1 MANPFLI
8 FPWQRPFLPDL
19 KDYIERE
26 TNGRPGSAVIIAPHK
41 RPWRYLS
48 DLYAND
54 GKAALLP
61 RMLAISDVIDLWNL
75 NQGLGSLLPANQLD
89 QVALLKGCINDL
101 GSGDENLERIFADME
116 MSAFFPWGTRLAA
129 LLEELFTQGIS
140 PGDMSF
146 MEDEVAPAAAAL
158 LGAIGRIKTAWRDM
172 LEKRGLTTPGLSC
185 SHASAHA
192 DAIPESLRPGPRHPV
207 FIAGFHALNGTETKL
222 FHSLWK
228 AGAKVCLHTDPVLAA
243 NEKPH
248 WTCAGHADWLR
259 SWDAATEL
267 AVPAVNLRKKPDIYY
282 FAGYDC
288 HSQLEK
294 LAERLGKEEKPA
306 SATAIVL
313 AKPDLLLPVLHH
325 LPRKDVNIS
334 MGYPLARSMF
344 ANLLEELFELQAGKV
359 EDGFYLRSLLK
370 TLRHPYLRML
380 EIGGGDS
387 AIRLRSLF
395 NILEKNIPEG
405 KKYIS
410 FEEIFNLCQQEN
422 SLDPQ
427 SMEILAAFVEV
438 FFTNIENAASLED
451 LAQALGDI
459 CEYLI
464 LHGGKVW
471 THFPLDT
478 EAIWRIR
485 TNILPVLAHNALSSE
500 TFALPALHGILKQ
513 FMDKERV
520 PFEADPLVG
529 IQLLGMLETRLLH
542 FDKVIFLD
550 ASDDVLPGSP
560 AIDPLLPDSLRPLL
574 GLRDSRSREKLI
586 AHNLFRLCASC
597 DNVEFYWQEGINR
610 SSLFDG
616 KKSRSRFV
624 EQLIWRDELENKKLM
639 RPGSANFET
648 ARASVHLSRP
658 KDKILQVSPKIREII
673 ESRLYEGVISPS
685 FLDVYLRCPLQFA
698 FHYLLRLS
706 RAGEIGEPEDRS
718 VAGTF
723 AHKAMELLYSPFLNN
738 ICEKSRI
745 TAKDIEK
752 CVAQAL
758 EFPEIKE
765 NLTASAYLSLQI
777 SAPPVIRNYLDKQ
790 PDKTG
795 IEALEKKLE
804 ATIALLHIPF
814 SFSGR
819 IDRLDRREGK
829 YYLLDY
835 KTGSTKKFE
844 KYDHSLWQDK
854 NFFAKLRAACEDD
867 SIFDSTAGSLLEE
880 LKERNPSIQLPCYI
894 LMLHASGKGEVANA
908 ALVDLAESGEE
919 KKLFPELNPDD
930 AARAPENCAIMTAFA
945 LKHILRAKSF
955 VPNADSHCSFCDYAS
970 ICGA

>member
-19 KDYIERE
+19 KDFIEQR
-26 TNGRPGSAVIIAPHK
+26 TNGHPGSAVIIAPHK
-41 RPWRYLS
+41 RPWRYMS

-54 GKAALLP
+54 GKAAVLP
-61 RMLAISDVIDLWNL
+61 RMLSISDVIDLWNR

-89 QVALLKGCINDL
+89 QVALLKKCVNDL
-101 GSGDENLERIFADME
+101 ATGDENLERIFADME
-116 MSAFFPWGTRLAA
+116 MAAFFPWGTRLAA

-140 PGDMSF
+140 PVDMNF

-158 LGAIGRIKTAWRDM
+158 LGAIGRIKAAWQDI
-172 LEKRGLTTPGLSC
+172 LGKRGLATPGLAC
-185 SHASAHA
+185 FHAASHA
-192 DAIPESLRPGPRHPV
+192 DAIPESLCPTPQRPV
-207 FIAGFHALNGTETKL
+207 FIAGFHALNGTEAKL
-222 FHSLWK
+222 FRSLWK
-228 AGAKVCLHTDPVLAA
+228 EGAQICLHTDPAIAA
-243 NEKPH
+243 DEKPH
-248 WTCAGHADWLR
+248 WTCAEHADWVR
-259 SWDAATEL
+259 RWHASTEL
-267 AVPAVNLRKKPDIYY
+267 THASPHLRKKPNIYY

-294 LAERLGKEEKPA
+294 LTDRLEKETQSA
-306 SATAIVL
+306 STAIVL
-313 AKPDLLLPVLHH
+313 AQPDLLLPALHH

-334 MGYPLARSMF
+334 MGYPLSRSMF
-344 ANLLEELFELQAGKV
+344 ANLLEGLFELQTGKV
-359 EDGFYLRSLLK
+359 GNRFYLRTLLK

-380 EIGGGDS
+380 EIGEGNS
-387 AIRLRSLF
+387 ATRLSSLF

-405 KKYIS
+405 QKYIS
-410 FEEIFNLCQQEN
+410 FEEILNSCPREA
-422 SLDPQ
+422 SLDAR
-427 SMEILAAFVEV
+427 SLEILAAFVEV
-438 FFTNIENAASLED
+438 FFTNIETAASLGD
-451 LAQALGDI
+451 MAQALGKI

-471 THFPLDT
+471 KHFPLDA
-478 EAIWRIR
+478 EAIWRIQ
-485 TNILPVLAHNALSSE
+485 TKILPVLANSAMSGYTL
-500 TFALPALHGILKQ
+500 ALPALRGILKQ
-513 FMDKERV
+513 FIEKERV

-550 ASDDVLPGSP
+550 ASDDVLPGAP
-560 AIDPLLPDSLRPLL
+560 AIEPLLPDSLRPLL
-574 GLRDSRSREKLI
+574 GLWDSRSREKLM
-586 AHNLFRLCASC
+586 AHNLFRLCAGC

-610 SSLFDG
+610 SSVFDG

-624 EQLIWRDELENKKLM
+624 EQLIWSNELENKKLM
-639 RPGSANFET
+639 QPGSPNFET
-648 ARASVHLSRP
+648 ARVSVHLIRSE
-658 KDKILQVSPKIREII
+658 DKILHVSPKIREIL
-673 ESRLYEGVISPS
+673 EKRLFEGVISPS
-685 FLDVYLRCPLQFA
+685 LLDTYIRCPLQFA
-698 FHYLLRLS
+698 FRYLLRLS
-706 RAGEIGEPEDRS
+706 CAGEIVEQDDRS

-723 AHKAMELLYSPFLNN
+723 AHKAMELLYSPFWGR
-738 ICEKSRI
+738 ICEKSLI

-752 CVAQAL
+752 CVSEAL

-777 SAPPVIRNYLDKQ
+777 SAPPVIKNYLEKQ
-790 PDKTG
+790 PDKTC
-795 IEALEKKLE
+795 IEALEENLE
-804 ATIALLHIPF
+804 ATIVLLDAPF

-819 IDRLDRREGK
+819 IDRLDRRDGK

-835 KTGSTKKFE
+835 KTGSTQKFE
-844 KYDHSLWQDK
+844 KYDHSLWRDQS
-854 NFFAKLRAACEDD
+854 FFAKLRAACEDD
-867 SIFDSTAGSLLEE
+867 SIFGSTAGLLLEN
-880 LKERNPSIQLPCYI
+880 LKERIPSIQLPCYI

-919 KKLFPELNPDD
+919 KNLFPEL
-930 AARAPENCAIMTAFA
+930 APEDYTLAPQNCGIMTAFV